1 MLYETQNRGK
11 TTKVPQKY
19 TNPLLFGGKPAT
31 GDVSYKITKPEPY
44 TGSILL
50 DKNTGTLTF
59 QNTPETITVEATYAG
74 KTATYTFTVTDHF
87 SGRNTHSSVAIGSDM
102 YVIGGHNG
110 SNRLNDVWKSSNG
123 GQTWSKVDTGTI
135 AAKTLFSARNGHSS
149 VAISSGPYAG
159 IYVIGGYDGT
169 NYFNDVWKSSNGG
182 QTWTQVATGTI
193 AAKTLFSARSA
204 HSSVAVGS
212 DMYVIGGHNRS
223 NRLNDVWKSTN
234 GGQTWSKVD
243 TGTTGANTPFST
255 RNGHSSVAIGSD
267 IYVIGGVGG
276 VSFFNDV
283 WKSTNGGQTWSK
295 VDTGTIAAKTLF
307 PGRNTHSS
315 VAIGSDMYVIGG
327 FAGGKNNLNDVWK
340 SSNGGQTWSKV
351 NTGSTGANTLFSAR
365 SAHSSVAIGSNI
377 YVIGGDNTT
386 NYFNDV
392 WKSTDGGVTWENVHA
407 TP

>member
-87 SGRNTHSSVAIGSDM
+87 SAREYHSLVAIGSDM
-102 YVIGGHNG
+102 YVIGG
-110 SNRLNDVWKSSNG
+110 D
-123 GQTWSKVDTGTI
+123 
-135 AAKTLFSARNGHSS
+135 
-149 VAISSGPYAG
+149 
-159 IYVIGGYDGT
+159 DGT
-169 NYFNDVWKSSNGG
+169 K
-182 QTWTQVATGTI
+182 
-193 AAKTLFSARSA
+193 
-204 HSSVAVGS
+204 
-212 DMYVIGGHNRS
+212 
-223 NRLNDVWKSTN
+223 
-234 GGQTWSKVD
+234 
-243 TGTTGANTPFST
+243 
-255 RNGHSSVAIGSD
+255 
-267 IYVIGGVGG
+267 
-276 VSFFNDV
+276 
-283 WKSTNGGQTWSK
+283 
-295 VDTGTIAAKTLF
+295 
-307 PGRNTHSS
+307 
-315 VAIGSDMYVIGG
+315 
-327 FAGGKNNLNDVWK
+327 NLNDVWK

-351 NTGSTGANTLFSAR
+351 NTGTTGANTLFSARYAHSSVAIGSDIYVIGGYDETNYFNDVWKSTNGGQTWTQVATGSTGANTLFSARQFSSLVAVGSDMYVIGGEDGTQNLNDVWKSTNGGQTWTQVATGSTGANTLFSARAGHSSVAIGSDIYVIGGFSGLRNLNDVWKSTNGGQTWTKVATGSTGANTLFPARNSHSSVAIGSDIYVIGGFRGGTINLNDVWKSTNGGQTWSKVNTGTTGANTLFSAR

-392 WKSTDGGVTWENVHA
+392 WKSTDGGVTWENVHD